1 MVSTVT
7 ARRDVGADDL
17 EEARLRHAF
26 MAGDEAALEV
36 LYRDVSPLVYSLALR
51 ALGSDA
57 EAEDVTQQTFVG
69 AWRARSTYDARRG
82 ALRGWVIGI
91 ARRKIA
97 DSLEARARDSRRLT
111 ALAATSAADPM
122 ASDDRIDELLLA
134 HEIDMLGDPRRVI
147 MTLAFYDG
155 ATHEQIAED
164 LGLPLGTVKS
174 HIRRSL
180 IALRS
185 RLEAADVAS

>member
-1 MVSTVT
+1 MVGT
-7 ARRDVGADDL
+7 AVVGRNVVADDL
-17 EEARLRHAF
+17 EEARLQRAF
-26 MAGDEAALEV
+26 VAGDERALET

-51 ALGSDA
+51 SLASQA
-57 EAEDVTQQTFVG
+57 EAEDVTQQTFVA
-69 AWRARSTYDARRG
+69 AWRARASYDHRRG
-82 ALRGWVIGI
+82 ALRGWVVGI

-97 DSLEARARDSRRLT
+97 DAQAARSRESTRLT
-111 ALAATSAADPM
+111 SLFAAAPAAADEPGE
-122 ASDDRIDELLLA
+122 RIDEMLLA

-147 MTLAFYDG
+147 MALAFYEG
-155 ATHEQIAED
+155 ATHEQISRD

-180 IALRS
+180 LTLRS